1 MGRCKVILLVSKS
14 SLSWPSLRYSVV
26 AGISGTFDLDALQ
39 DPQQLEQG
47 LKVLASDKDN
57 AGNHTGFNM
66 S

>member
-1 MGRCKVILLVSKS
+1 MS
-14 SLSWPSLRYSVV
+14 SLSWPPLRYSVV
-26 AGISGTFDLDALQ
+26 AGIAGTFDLDHLQ
-39 DPQQLEQG
+39 DPQQLEKG